1 MFDMYAVI
9 EELRKVNPEGFA
21 NINHLK
27 FETAYAIKRFY
38 PNAVNIAVDWNK
50 FGDTLDLCV
59 EIDNKRIG
67 FHLFYLDTEEY
78 LNLNQDIK
86 VLTKE
91 QLLNLV
97 VVKTRMS
104 YWGGVEHI
112 EQLMQKKDIDEGF
125 TLLITNSNEIFKKA
139 RGRQKDFDL
148 SDGEKDGNRHL
159 ILAYET
165 GAPLMLVDIIS
176 SYELK
181 HFAYNK
187 SGFNYLVLETEEDMI
202 RPQDTGIRKD
212 LN

>member
-1 MFDMYAVI
+1 MFDVYAII

-21 NINHLK
+21 SINHLK
-27 FETAYAIKRFY
+27 FEVAYAIKRFY

-50 FGDTLDLCV
+50 FGDALDLCV

-125 TLLITNSNEIFKKA
+125 TLLITNSNEIFK
-139 RGRQKDFDL
+139 
-148 SDGEKDGNRHL
+148 
-159 ILAYET
+159 
-165 GAPLMLVDIIS
+165 
-176 SYELK
+176 
-181 HFAYNK
+181 
-187 SGFNYLVLETEEDMI
+187 
-202 RPQDTGIRKD
+202 
-212 LN
+212 